1 MENDTKQCL
10 DRSGRNREIAT
21 DEKNTVADVTETGSP
36 SANNAAKGSSR
47 RKFLGQVGAALT
59 GGMVLGKATLASAR
73 SDNPSFGDGISAPG
87 HAPDPRVRQSF
98 AIRLAT
104 AKEEAR
110 IPAAPQTTNGDEE
123 RYDDK
128 SGTYSKAI
136 LQDGIGLV
144 NLNAFQSFKRALNSG
159 NPADFEHIIMGGPR
173 TLNNPQ
179 GGLAFGLEGS
189 DAVQFGNAPCPDNQ
203 EHVVVVPPAPA
214 LASAAYGTE
223 LVELYWGSLLRDV
236 AFTDYVSNSTAAQA
250 VQELSGM
257 PSYAGPRDSNGHV
270 TPGLL
275 FRGDYPGETIG
286 PYISQ
291 LHIIPSFLGA
301 QEMDQQMFTYAAGVD
316 YMNDPTTFQQVQN
329 GIDTGFRN
337 QLDPLARYLHD
348 GRGLGAYTHVDVL
361 YQAYFTAY
369 LVLNTIHCP
378 LNPGNPYV
386 GSRTQN
392 GFGTFG
398 QPDFAATL
406 TAVARLALNSVWYQK
421 WYVHLRHRPESG
433 GAIVRQVLTGHGGT
447 LNGHPNNNVLNSMAV
462 HQSFDRYGDYFL
474 SQAFPEGSPTH
485 PAYPTGHGVVAGAC
499 ITALKFFFDGGFVI
513 PNPVVPS
520 SDGLSLQPYT
530 GGDAGQI
537 TVNGE
542 LNKLAHNISFGHG
555 IHSGIHWRSDS
566 DSSIQMGEAVA
577 ISILQDRALTYNERF
592 TVNFT
597 KIDGTTATIS
607 NQ

>member
-1 MENDTKQCL
+1 MNGKND
-10 DRSGRNREIAT
+10 IA
-21 DEKNTVADVTETGSP
+21 DANETGKP
-36 SANNAAKGSSR
+36 SADKALKASSR

-59 GGMVLGKATLASAR
+59 GSALLGKAAFASAG
-73 SDNPSFGDGISAPG
+73 SDNSSFEEDIL
-87 HAPDPRVRQSF
+87 APDHGHNSRVRQCF
-98 AIRLAT
+98 QMRLRT
-104 AKEEAR
+104 ARDEAR
-110 IPAAPQTTNGDEE
+110 IPAAPQTSNGDEE
-123 RYDDK
+123 RYHDK
-128 SGTYSKAI
+128 CGTYSKGL

-144 NLNAFQSFKRALNSG
+144 NLDAFRSFKRALNSG
-159 NPADFEHIIMGGPR
+159 NPADFERIIMGGTR
-173 TLNNPQ
+173 TLNGPQ
-179 GGLAFGLEGS
+179 SGLAFALEGS
-189 DAVQFGNAPCPDNQ
+189 DATQFGNAPCPRNQ
-203 EHVVVVPPAPA
+203 ENVAIVPAAPA

-223 LVELYWGSLLRDV
+223 LVEMYWASLLRDV
-236 AFTDYVSNSTAAQA
+236 AFTDYVSNATAAEA
-250 VQELSGM
+250 AQELSGM
-257 PSYAGPRDSNGHV
+257 PSYAGPRDINGHV
-270 TPGLL
+270 TPNLL
-275 FRGDYPGETIG
+275 FRGGYPGETIG

-291 LHIIPSFLGA
+291 LCIIPSFLGA
-301 QEMDQQMFTYAAGVD
+301 QEMDQKMFTYAAGID
-316 YMNDPTTFQQVQN
+316 YMTDAATFQQVQN
-329 GIDTGFRN
+329 GIDTGLRN

-369 LVLNTIHCP
+369 LVLNTMRCP
-378 LNPGNPYV
+378 LNPGNPYL

-398 QPDFAATL
+398 QPDFAAT
-406 TAVARLALNSVWYQK
+406 VAALAGFALNAVWYHK

-433 GAIVRQVLTGHGGT
+433 GAIVRQILTGHGGM
-447 LNGHPNNNVLNSMAV
+447 LDGRPNNNVLNSLAV
-462 HQSFDRYGDYFL
+462 QRSFNSYGDYFL

-499 ITALKFFFDGGFVI
+499 ITILKFFFDGNFVI

-520 SDGLSLQPYT
+520 ADGLSLLPYT

-555 IHSGIHWRSDS
+555 IHPGIHWRSDT
-566 DSSIQMGEAVA
+566 DSSIQLGEALG
-577 ISILQDRALTYNERF
+577 ISVLQDRALTYNEKF

-607 NQ
+607 NE